1 MNPTHIDHQHILAF
15 LSVAETGS
23 FSAAAQQLHLT
34 QPAVSKRVALLES
47 QVGAP
52 LFERMARQVVLT
64 EFGAQFLP
72 AARQVRQAMDD
83 LAAVTLDSSRPL
95 SGRLAIA
102 LSHYVGLHL
111 LPTVLEAFSRRY
123 PDVLLDLRFMDSEAA
138 IGAVAQ
144 GAVRLAY
151 GTLGHSAPS
160 SIETTPLW
168 QEKLVPLVALRHAAH
183 RMPTLHELAQH
194 LPMIAPAAHTST
206 RQAIDIWLNA
216 QQITPLAVIEVN
228 QLDSIALLVGTG
240 IGWGVLP
247 ETLQN
252 PGLARLPNTELAPPE
267 RQLGLITQKNR
278 PTHRLAQAFMDCVTE
293 CRSQKADTQPE

>member
-1 MNPTHIDHQHILAF
+1 MNPAHIDHQQILTF

-34 QPAVSKRVALLES
+34 QPAVSKRIALLES
-47 QVGAP
+47 QVGAL
-52 LFERMARQVVLT
+52 LFERMARQVLLT
-64 EFGAQFLP
+64 EFGAEFLP

-83 LAAVTLDSSRPL
+83 LAAVTLDTARPL

-111 LPTVLEAFSRRY
+111 LPTVLETFSRRY

-138 IGAVAQ
+138 IMAVAQ
-144 GAVRLAY
+144 GTVRLAY
-151 GTLGHSAPS
+151 GTLGHNAPPS
-160 SIETTPLW
+160 VETTPLW
-168 QEKLVPLVALRHAAH
+168 QEKLVPLVALRHTAH
-183 RMPTLHELAQH
+183 RMPTLHELAQR
-194 LPMIAPAAHTST
+194 LPVIAPAAHTST

-216 QQITPLAVIEVN
+216 QKITPLAVIEVN
-228 QLDSIALLVGTG
+228 QLDSIALLIGTG

-252 PGLARLPNTELAPPE
+252 PGLARLPDTELAPPE

-293 CRSQKADTQPE
+293 HRSLKRDTQPE

>member
-1 MNPTHIDHQHILAF
+1 MNPAHIDHQQILAF

-47 QVGAP
+47 QVGAA
-52 LFERMARQVVLT
+52 LFERLARQVVLT

-72 AARQVRQAMDD
+72 AAQQVRQAMDD

-111 LPTVLEAFSRRY
+111 LPSVLETFSRRY
-123 PDVLLDLRFMDSEAA
+123 PDVVLDLRFMDSEAA

-144 GAVRLAY
+144 GSVRLAY

-160 SIETTPLW
+160 TLDTTPLW
-168 QEKLVPLVALRHAAH
+168 QEKLVPLVALRHAEQH
-183 RMPTLHELAQH
+183 TLHELAQH
-194 LPMIAPAAHTST
+194 LPVIAPAAHTST

-252 PGLARLPNTELAPPE
+252 SDLARLPDTMLAPPE

-293 CRSQKADTQPE
+293 CRS

>member
-1 MNPTHIDHQHILAF
+1 MNPTHIDHQHIMAF

-111 LPTVLEAFSRRY
+111 LPTILEAFSRRY
-123 PDVLLDLRFMDSEAA
+123 PDVVLDLRFMDSEAA
-138 IGAVAQ
+138 IMAVAQ
-144 GAVRLAY
+144 GSVRLAY

-216 QQITPLAVIEVN
+216 QQINPLAVIEVN
-228 QLDSIALLVGTG
+228 QLDSIALLIGTG

-267 RQLGLITQKNR
+267 RQLGLIIQKKR
-278 PTHRLAQAFMDCVTE
+278 PTHRLAKAFMDCVTE
-293 CRSQKADTQPE
+293 CRSQKGDTQPE

>member
-1 MNPTHIDHQHILAF
+1 MNPAHIDHQQILAF
-15 LSVAETGS
+15 LSVAECGS
-23 FSAAAQQLHLT
+23 FSAAARQLHLT
-34 QPAVSKRVALLES
+34 QPAISKRIALLEA

-52 LFERMARQVVLT
+52 LFERMARQVILT
-64 EFGAQFLP
+64 EFGTQFIP

-83 LAAVTLDSSRPL
+83 LAAVTLDSNRPL
-95 SGRLAIA
+95 SGRLTIA

-111 LPTVLEAFSRRY
+111 LPTVLEDFSRRY

-138 IGAVAQ
+138 ILAVAQ

-151 GTLGHSAPS
+151 GTLGHTPPPA
-160 SIETTPLW
+160 IEAMTLW
-168 QEKLVPLVALRHAAH
+168 RERLVPLVALRHTEPYT
-183 RMPTLHELAQH
+183 PTLHALAQR
-194 LPMIAPAAHTST
+194 LPIIAPAAHTST

-216 QQITPLAVIEVN
+216 QKITPLAVIEVN

-240 IGWGVLP
+240 IGWSILP

-252 PGLARLPNTELAPPE
+252 AGLARLSDSSEMLPE

-278 PTHRLAQAFMDCVTE
+278 PIHRLAEAFMACV
-293 CRSQKADTQPE
+293 

>member
-1 MNPTHIDHQHILAF
+1 MNPAHIDHQQILAF

-34 QPAVSKRVALLES
+34 QPAVSKRIALLES

-52 LFERMARQVVLT
+52 LFERMARQVALT
-64 EFGAQFLP
+64 EFGAAFLP
-72 AARQVRQAMDD
+72 AARQVRLAMDD
-83 LAAVTLDSSRPL
+83 LAAVAVDSSRPL

-111 LPTVLEAFSRRY
+111 LPTMLATFSRRY

-138 IGAVAQ
+138 IMAVAQ
-144 GAVRLAY
+144 GTVRLAY
-151 GTLGHSAPS
+151 GTLSHCAPDS
-160 SIETTPLW
+160 VKTVTLW
-168 QEKLVPLVALRHAAH
+168 QEKLVPLVALRHAEQ
-183 RMPTLHELAQH
+183 RTPTLYDLARR
-194 LPMIAPAAHTST
+194 LPVIAPAANTST
-206 RQAIDIWLNA
+206 RQAIDIWMNA
-216 QQITPLAVIEVN
+216 QKITPLAVIEVN

-240 IGWGVLP
+240 IGWSVLP

-252 PGLARLPNTELAPPE
+252 PTLARVTENKLAPPK

-293 CRSQKADTQPE
+293 CQS